1 MMIVQKLVRNS
12 KPQRRRSGLAA
23 MELVMVLPILGIML
37 LGMFEFSLLFFARS
51 SIVEASRAGARA
63 ATRIGSD
70 LAQIENDVGLVLF
83 PPLNQNVQVE
93 MVGGEHS
100 GDPVTVGVQVP
111 MNSASPDF
119 LWIVGYS
126 LQGRYL
132 YAESTMIKE

>member
-1 MMIVQKLVRNS
+1 M
-12 KPQRRRSGLAA
+12 
-23 MELVMVLPILGIML
+23 
-37 LGMFEFSLLFFARS
+37 
-51 SIVEASRAGARA
+51 EASRAGARA

-70 LAQIENDVGLVLF
+70 LAQIENEVGLVLF

-93 MVGGEHS
+93 MLGGEHS
-100 GDPVTVGVQVP
+100 GDPVTVAVQVP

-126 LQGRYL
+126 LQGRSL